1 MFPLLEN
8 LLIAV
13 TPSIVLLLFIAHH
26 DVNEK
31 EPAGLL
37 LKLFMLGV
45 LSVIPAVILEFMV
58 QFPTYNY
65 FDIFAYAFFGVALIE
80 EGVKFMAVKLAL
92 KRAKSFDEV
101 FDGIIYCVYVS
112 LGFATIENILY
123 VLQYGTSTGLVRAI
137 TAVPAHAVFA
147 VSMGYFMGI
156 IKAGRGGTVNRFL
169 VLFAPTLLHAIYDF
183 ILFANFDWSLIVF
196 IPYVAW
202 IYSKA
207 VRMIKDTYNLEP
219 FE

>member
-1 MFPLLEN
+1 MFPLLEDMV
-8 LLIAV
+8 IAV
-13 TPSIVLLLFIAHH
+13 TPTILLLIFISRH

-37 LKLFMLGV
+37 LKLFFLGA
-45 LSVIPAVILEFMV
+45 LSVIPAIILEFV
-58 QFPTYNY
+58 AEFPVYDY
-65 FDIFAYAFFGVALIE
+65 FDTFAYAFIGVALIE
-80 EGVKFMAVKLAL
+80 EGVKYAAVKMAL
-92 KRAKSFDEV
+92 KRANSFDEI

-123 VLQYGTSTGLVRAI
+123 VLQYGTSTGLLRAI

-147 VSMGYFMGI
+147 VSMGYFMGMV
-156 IKAGRGGTVNRFL
+156 KSGRSGVLNRFL
-169 VLFAPTLLHAIYDF
+169 IIFAPTLIHAIYDF
-183 ILFANFDWSLIVF
+183 ILFANFDWSLVVF
-196 IPYVAW
+196 IPYVVW

-207 VRMIKDTYNLEP
+207 IKMIKNTYNLEP